1 MDVSCNLGFLRQDE
15 LHGHLQQERRQLGPG
30 RSRQVVG
37 VDIPEQK
44 HWSQG
49 GSVDKVFVGVCP
61 NYIVSTFYWGR
72 VRLVLRSWRLAE
84 YWDVVIWIQ
93 HDKAIPQ
100 FSLKHQH
107 VLVIVVLPHQAF
119 WCLLLLFSRQG
130 LASGAGTTTSWKT
143 GGRAATCR
151 SPQRNAM
158 CGDFWLQEVGLHLF
172 DPPAAHDCRT
182 KEVRVVAA
190 KTL

>member
-1 MDVSCNLGFLRQDE
+1 MAIFSRKGGSWYRAGLARSLELTFLS
-15 LHGHLQQERRQLGPG
+15 GN
-30 RSRQVVG
+30 S
-37 VDIPEQK
+37 
-44 HWSQG
+44 WSQG

-119 WCLLLLFSRQG
+119 
-130 LASGAGTTTSWKT
+130 
-143 GGRAATCR
+143 
-151 SPQRNAM
+151 
-158 CGDFWLQEVGLHLF
+158 
-172 DPPAAHDCRT
+172 
-182 KEVRVVAA
+182 
-190 KTL
+190 